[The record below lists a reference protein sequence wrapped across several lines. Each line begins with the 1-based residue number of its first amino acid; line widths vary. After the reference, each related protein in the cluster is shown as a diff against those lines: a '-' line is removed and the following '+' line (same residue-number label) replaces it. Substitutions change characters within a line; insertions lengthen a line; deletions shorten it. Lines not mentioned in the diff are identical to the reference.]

1 MFVSFQNIVPCF
13 LKSVYISVCIP
24 YSTYLT
30 FDTLVVFLKL
40 YLLTYIL
47 LFYIG
52 TTVPTNVGATILS
65 PRSIKVMWN
74 LSSLFGITGYIISY
88 TTNASYANG
97 GSVTVNGGGTT
108 SYILTNLE
116 EDTHYVITV
125 QATSNNIISP
135 SSNKV
140 SVTTSADSK

>member
-1 MFVSFQNIVPCF
+1 MLS
-13 LKSVYISVCIP
+13 
-24 YSTYLT
+24 
-30 FDTLVVFLKL
+30 
-40 YLLTYIL
+40 
-47 LFYIG
+47 FYIG

-74 LSSLFGITGYIISY
+74 PSSLLGITGYIISY
-88 TTNASYANG
+88 TTNASYTSG

-116 EDTHYVITV
+116 EDTHYVITI
-125 QATSNNIISP
+125 QATSNSIISP

-140 SVTTSADSK
+140 SVVTSADSK